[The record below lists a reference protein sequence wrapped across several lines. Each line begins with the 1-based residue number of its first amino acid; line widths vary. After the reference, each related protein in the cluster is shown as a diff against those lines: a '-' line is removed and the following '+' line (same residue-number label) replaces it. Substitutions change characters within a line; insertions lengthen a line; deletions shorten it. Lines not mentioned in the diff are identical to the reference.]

1 MRAGESRPRQRPR
14 SVVVASLAALALLLG
29 AAVLPA
35 PGASAQDDFPTG
47 DAQASADSF
56 TLAMTAA
63 NATIGFTFGRS
74 IAQFQD
80 RTGAAQARALDLG
93 GLPALFGM
101 EQCDG
106 SPPLLPAETLPPLTR
121 ADSTN
126 PGSEVSRRTEVRQPG
141 LSGGP
146 VGDVVGYQ
154 DAVATPL
161 PSSRA
166 TTETVPIDLFVV
178 AIEGARTEVST
189 KRQGRVREATAVS
202 TADVLRVAGGLFT
215 FTKPR
220 WEAVTRSGDDTTTTA
235 AFTFERATVLGQE
248 RTAEEA
254 MDDLANFKAFL
265 DALLAP
271 LGVTFQLPTVEPRE
285 GGIRVTPMGFRI
297 ANPPIGTDFL
307 IPVLGQVDPF
317 VQGLR
322 TILVELDCKNQTL
335 LTVVD
340 VLLGVMGGSGTIEL
354 MAGGVDVTTS
364 DTDYTLPPIE
374 ELPPPGPDVGG
385 EITEVAGATDQFGD
399 LGLSDLGD
407 FGFEDFGDL
416 DEFGAAPFGEAALE
430 AVPLEETAAGAR
442 RRTSQTPLPPV
453 TLTSYEDTSAGRAAV
468 AVGVVA
474 LLGAVGLSMADR
486 LVGRRAKRRIL

>member
-1 MRAGESRPRQRPR
+1 MRAGESRARPR
-14 SVVVASLAALALLLG
+14 PRAVVASSVAVV
-29 AAVLPA
+29 AVLAVVLAPA
-35 PGASAQDDFPTG
+35 PGAGAQDDFPTG

-80 RTGAAQARALDLG
+80 RTGSSQARALDLG

-106 SPPLLPAETLPPLTR
+106 SPALLPAATLPPLTR

-126 PGSEVSRRTEVRQPG
+126 AGSEVSRRAQVHQPG

-146 VGDVVGYQ
+146 VGDVVGFQ
-154 DAVATPL
+154 DATATPM

-178 AIEGARTEVST
+178 AVEGARTDVST
-189 KRQGRVREATAVS
+189 RREGRVREAVAVS

-215 FTKPR
+215 FTRPR
-220 WEAVTRSGDDTTTTA
+220 WEAVARSGDDTTTSA
-235 AFTFERATVLGQE
+235 SFTFERATVLGQE

-254 MDDLANFKAFL
+254 MTDLANFKAFL

-271 LGVTFQLPTVEPRE
+271 LGVTFQLPTVEARE
-285 GGIRVTPMGFRI
+285 GGVRVTPMGFRI

-307 IPVLGQVDPF
+307 VPVLGQVDPF
-317 VQGLR
+317 VQALR
-322 TILVELDCKNQTL
+322 TMVVQLDCKNQVL
-335 LTVVD
+335 LTVAD
-340 VLLGVMGGSGTIEL
+340 VLLGVMGGSGTVEL

-364 DTDYTLPPIE
+364 ATDYTLPPIE
-374 ELPPPGPDVGG
+374 ELPPPAPEVGG
-385 EITEVAGATDQFGD
+385 EVAELGVTDQFGD
-399 LGLSDLGD
+399 IGLGGFDDLGFD
-407 FGFEDFGDL
+407 DFGDL
-416 DEFGAAPFGEAALE
+416 SDLGAAPFGEAALE
-430 AVPLEETAAGAR
+430 APVLEETAAGDGSR
-442 RRTSQTPLPPV
+442 RGGQVPLPPAA
-453 TLTSYEDTSAGRAAV
+453 LTSYEDSSAGRAAV
-468 AVGVVA
+468 VVGVVA
-474 LLGAVGLSMADR
+474 LVGAVGLSMADR
-486 LVGRRAKRRIL
+486 LVGRRSRRRIV